1 MQRTRIEEEGVVG
14 NGRWRKE
21 VKSRRRRRK
30 EVGRKG
36 GKGNEARGEARV
48 GFALEEEED
57 RRRRGLFRLPLLV
70 RSIVFA
76 EYVGEVKRVCKE

>member
-1 MQRTRIEEEGVVG
+1 MG

-21 VKSRRRRRK
+21 VKSRRRRK

-48 GFALEEEED
+48 GFALEE
-57 RRRRGLFRLPLLV
+57 RRGLFRLPLLV